1 MYKKRWLC
9 TAVVNC
15 FMKFFRVLRRAVVLL
30 LALSLFACASAPKPE
45 FTAVDLPAELSES
58 SGLLCVGDEFVSFND
73 SGGLPV
79 LYRFNAAGKIQQQ
92 LELSVKNI
100 DWEAIT
106 SDSQF
111 LYLADTGNNAGKRT
125 SVLIHKIP
133 LDWRML
139 KQPYQ
144 PVTLEI
150 SLPQQAALKAYQHD
164 LDFEA
169 LVYQQ
174 GALWLISK
182 SWASQHPLRYRL
194 DPSLTHQTLALALPL
209 QSPDFLVTDAS
220 FNSSTDQWWLVG
232 YTNPYKAI
240 WAYITNSGFQ
250 AQIARYDAQ
259 FQLLEVQT
267 LPTQGQVEGL
277 CIDQWQ
283 QIWISEEAG
292 KQKPARL
299 MKTGLSS
306 R

>member
-1 MYKKRWLC
+1 MTSFVL
-9 TAVVNC
+9 
-15 FMKFFRVLRRAVVLL
+15 FRQVLVLG
-30 LALSLFACASAPKPE
+30 LALCLFACASVPQPE
-45 FTAVDLPAELSES
+45 FAAVDLPAELSES
-58 SGLLCVGDEFVSFND
+58 SGLLCVGDEFISFND
-73 SGGLPV
+73 SGGLPL
-79 LYRFNAAGKIQQQ
+79 LYRINAAGQIQQQ
-92 LELSVKNI
+92 LELSVKNT

-106 SDSQF
+106 SDGQF

-133 LDWRML
+133 LDWRLL

-150 SLPQQAALKAYQHD
+150 SLPLQGALKAYQHD

-174 GALWLISK
+174 GTLWLISK
-182 SWASQHPLRYRL
+182 SWTSQKPARYRL
-194 DPSLTHQTLALALPL
+194 DPSLKFQALGKALSV

-220 FNSSTDQWWLVG
+220 FNSSTEHWWLVG
-232 YTNPYKAI
+232 YTDPRKAI
-240 WAYITNSGFQ
+240 WAYLTNSGFQ
-250 AQIARYDAQ
+250 AQLARYDRE
-259 FQLLEVQT
+259 FQLLEVHALST
-267 LPTQGQVEGL
+267 PGQVEGL
-277 CIDQWQ
+277 CIDQHQ

-299 MKTGLSS
+299 IKTGLSS

>member
-1 MYKKRWLC
+1 MFRQVLVVGFALC
-9 TAVVNC
+9 
-15 FMKFFRVLRRAVVLL
+15 L
-30 LALSLFACASAPKPE
+30 LACTSVPKPAW
-45 FTAVDLPAELSES
+45 TAVDLPAELSES
-58 SGLLCVGDEFVSFND
+58 SGLLCIGDEFISFND
-73 SGGLPV
+73 SGGLPL
-79 LYRFNAAGKIQQQ
+79 LYRINADGRIQQQ

-106 SDSQF
+106 SDGQF
-111 LYLADTGNNAGKRT
+111 LYLADAGNNAGKR
-125 SVLIHKIP
+125 SSLLIYKVP
-133 LDWRML
+133 LDWRL
-139 KQPYQ
+139 LSQPYQ

-150 SLPQQAALKAYQHD
+150 SLPRQGELKAYQHD

-182 SWASQHPLRYRL
+182 SWASQKPALYRL
-194 DPSLTHQTLALALPL
+194 DPSLKFQALGKALPL

-220 FNSSTDQWWLVG
+220 FNNSTEHWWLVG
-232 YTNPYKAI
+232 YTDPRKAI
-240 WAYITNSGFQ
+240 WAYLTNSGFQ
-250 AQIARYDAQ
+250 AQIARYDKE

-267 LPTQGQVEGL
+267 LPTPGQVEGL
-277 CIDQWQ
+277 CIDQHQ

-299 MKTGLSS
+299 IKTGLSS